1 MQAYL
6 SGGILDGQHYEVP
19 EGTTKLKLS
28 KDVSDLSKGYHLYE
42 IDTDGVFNARGTYA
56 GTLSAVIETK

>member
-19 EGTTKLKLS
+19 DGTIEIKLA

-42 IDTDGVFNARGTYA
+42 IDKDASFATRGTYA
-56 GTLSAVIETK
+56 GALSAVIETK